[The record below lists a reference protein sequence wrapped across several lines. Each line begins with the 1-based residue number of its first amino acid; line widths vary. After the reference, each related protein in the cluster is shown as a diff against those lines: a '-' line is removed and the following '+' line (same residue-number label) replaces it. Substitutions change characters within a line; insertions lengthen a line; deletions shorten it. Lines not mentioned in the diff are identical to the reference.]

1 LYFLENHPNDMDMR
15 NILETSFCDENCLGR
30 LLTSIR
36 ESGAIELSLNEART
50 YVHKGLEVLTKL
62 PESQERKAL
71 EDLACYIIDR
81 EI

>member
-1 LYFLENHPNDMDMR
+1 
-15 NILETSFCDENCLGR
+15 

-36 ESGAIELSLNEART
+36 ESGAIELSLNEARNS
-50 YVHKGLEVLTKL
+50 VQKGLDVLMKL